1 MEAPNIRLN
10 STSKP
15 EENAQSP
22 AELLAKANVANITK
36 KLKAGK
42 TLTASERKA
51 LSEFEADK
59 TGGAWVGGIKQLADE
74 LGLSRQALYDA
85 RKRFPDEAPKPDGR
99 RENVEAWRAFCAE
112 KLIGRDVATKTLA
125 ELKADLMREQIALAR
140 TKNRRE
146 SGEVIDREI
155 VEEMLGLLGQKLDLL
170 LRLKLEVELGP
181 RVAGKSAAEA
191 NVEGGAIL
199 EEIREVVA
207 GNIANF
213 QAEALAGTRDDEG
226 DA

>member
-1 MEAPNIRLN
+1 MSDDAPN
-10 STSKP
+10 
-15 EENAQSP
+15 P

-51 LSEFEADK
+51 LSEFDADK

-85 RKRFPDEAPKPDGR
+85 RKRFPDDAPKPDGR
-99 RENVEAWRAFCAE
+99 RENVEAWRQFCAE

-146 SGEVIDREI
+146 SGEVIDREV
-155 VEEMLGLLGQKLDLL
+155 VESMLALLGQKLDLL

-191 NVEGGAIL
+191 NVEGGMIL
-199 EEIREVVA
+199 DEIREVIDE
-207 GNIANF
+207 NIATF
-213 QAEALAGTRDDEG
+213 QREALAEQRDDES
-226 DA
+226 

>member
-1 MEAPNIRLN
+1 MTDESPN
-10 STSKP
+10 
-15 EENAQSP
+15 P

-51 LSEFEADK
+51 LSEFDADK

-85 RKRFPDEAPKPDGR
+85 RKRFPEDAPKPEGR
-99 RENVEAWRAFCAE
+99 RENVEAWRQFCAE

-146 SGEVIDREI
+146 SGEVIDREV
-155 VEEMLGLLGQKLDLL
+155 VESMLALLGQKLDLL

-191 NVEGGAIL
+191 NVEGGMIL
-199 EEIREVVA
+199 DEIREVIDE
-207 GNIANF
+207 NIATF
-213 QAEALAGTRDDEG
+213 QREALAEQRDDES
-226 DA
+226 

>member
-1 MEAPNIRLN
+1 MSDDAPN
-10 STSKP
+10 
-15 EENAQSP
+15 P

-125 ELKADLMREQIALAR
+125 ELKAELMREQIALA
-140 TKNRRE
+140 KNKNAKAA
-146 SGEVIDREI
+146 GEVIDRAV

-191 NVEGGAIL
+191 NVEGGQLL
-199 EEIREVVA
+199 EEIREVIA
-207 GNIANF
+207 GNIATF
-213 QAEALAGTRDDEG
+213 QREALNDQREEET
-226 DA
+226 

>member
-1 MEAPNIRLN
+1 LN

-15 EENAQSP
+15 EENTQSP

-191 NVEGGAIL
+191 NVEGGQLL
-199 EEIREVVA
+199 EEIREVIA
-207 GNIANF
+207 GNIATF
-213 QAEALAGTRDDEG
+213 QREALDDQREE
-226 DA
+226 DV